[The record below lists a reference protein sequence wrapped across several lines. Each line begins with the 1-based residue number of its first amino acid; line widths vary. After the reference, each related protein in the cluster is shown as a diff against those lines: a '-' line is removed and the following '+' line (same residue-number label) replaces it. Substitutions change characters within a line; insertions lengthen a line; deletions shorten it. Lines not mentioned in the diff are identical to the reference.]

1 MMKKQLALLLACL
14 MLFTFAACGGDSPA
28 APNEGT
34 SQSSDS
40 GQENIETPQGEEE
53 ESVPSFSVP
62 TQNDPPAVY
71 EGINMV
77 NLVPEGCTEV
87 VYDGGVYIYKLSS
100 APTSETLVNFINEKL
115 IPEIQACSD
124 TGTCLVKDPSGN
136 DVLGLERGVT
146 PLRAFDSF
154 GYRVSDSG
162 TEYAYWIIDGEQ
174 FDERQLS
181 GGGMKLLD
189 VRYVYDG
196 VLYDAIT
203 RVREED
209 QAISVTPF
217 EESNQK
223 FEIVE

>member
-14 MLFTFAACGGDSPA
+14 MLFTLTACGGESPA

-124 TGTCLVKDPSGN
+124 TGTCLV
-136 DVLGLERGVT
+136 R
-146 PLRAFDSF
+146 SF
-154 GYRVSDSG
+154 
-162 TEYAYWIIDGEQ
+162 
-174 FDERQLS
+174 RQ
-181 GGGMKLLD
+181 
-189 VRYVYDG
+189 
-196 VLYDAIT
+196 
-203 RVREED
+203 
-209 QAISVTPF
+209 
-217 EESNQK
+217 
-223 FEIVE
+223 